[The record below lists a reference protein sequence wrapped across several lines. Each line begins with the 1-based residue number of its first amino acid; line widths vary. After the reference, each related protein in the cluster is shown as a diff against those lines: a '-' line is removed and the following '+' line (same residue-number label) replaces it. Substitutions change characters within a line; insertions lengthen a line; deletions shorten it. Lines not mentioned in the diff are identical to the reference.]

1 MLALIIRGWLADWS
15 LLRCEG
21 VGGPG
26 VRLTVPIF
34 RGYGVIV
41 YGLGGLE
48 DGVRLKNKAWH
59 FG

>member
-41 YGLGGLE
+41 YGLGG
-48 DGVRLKNKAWH
+48 
-59 FG
+59 